1 MINKWLTISI
11 NPPKVGTPIVLRTA
25 NEFGLGHTFET
36 SDIDESL
43 FDQEE
48 YETSLAGTDFIEWMD
63 IS

>member
-1 MINKWLTISI
+1 MNQWLTISI

-25 NEFGLGHTFET
+25 NKFGLGRTFEI

-43 FDQEE
+43 FNQEE

>member
-25 NEFGLGHTFET
+25 NFLGRGRTVEI
-36 SDIDESL
+36 SDIDENL